1 MLHLFASKRNVAVLH
16 SLRRCIRMQMKIN
29 KFFDTRTPQPAD
41 AHTDINYKSGAQQP
55 AMVSMYVHLI
65 SKVALKC
72 L

>member
-1 MLHLFASKRNVAVLH
+1 MFACKRNVAVLH
-16 SLRRCIRMQMKIN
+16 SLRRCIHMQMKIN

-55 AMVSMYVHLI
+55 AMVSVYVHLI
-65 SKVALKC
+65 QKVTPKC